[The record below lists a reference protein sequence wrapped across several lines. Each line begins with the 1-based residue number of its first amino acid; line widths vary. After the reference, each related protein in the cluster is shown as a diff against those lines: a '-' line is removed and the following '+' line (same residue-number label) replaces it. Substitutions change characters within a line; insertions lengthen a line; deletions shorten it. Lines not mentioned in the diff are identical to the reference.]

1 MPAGHHQSFLVS
13 VQHPSGPGLVWLLS
27 TGRDQFCDPGL
38 GGLGIH
44 GSADVRRA
52 SEMRDDQRR
61 QWMRRSKDGGV
72 TGNQFAP
79 KRGAA
84 LLAEGEHSG
93 LHSCGLESLRV
104 SGSKAWRGRQNT
116 QPPPEPTT
124 RPWAGLGRRGGALP
138 RGGAIGCFRPM
149 DTRDSGSAL
158 LPCCIVMR
166 RRPALRQRKRR
177 AAAVS
182 DLIKRRCPRALAA
195 ASQRSLS
202 ARVAD

>member
-13 VQHPSGPGLVWLLS
+13 VQPPSGSGLVWLLS

-52 SEMRDDQRR
+52 SEVRDDQRR

-93 LHSCGLESLRV
+93 LHSCGPESLRV
-104 SGSKAWRGRQNT
+104 SGSKARRGRRNT

-124 RPWAGLGRRGGALP
+124 RPWAGLDL
-138 RGGAIGCFRPM
+138 RGGAIGCFRPI

>member
-1 MPAGHHQSFLVS
+1 
-13 VQHPSGPGLVWLLS
+13 
-27 TGRDQFCDPGL
+27 
-38 GGLGIH
+38 
-44 GSADVRRA
+44 
-52 SEMRDDQRR
+52 
-61 QWMRRSKDGGV
+61 MRRSKDGGV
-72 TGNQFAP
+72 TGNQFAT

-84 LLAEGEHSG
+84 LSAEGEHSA

-104 SGSKAWRGRQNT
+104 SGRKARRGRRNT

-124 RPWAGLGRRGGALP
+124 KPWAGLGRRGGAFS
-138 RGGAIGCFRPM
+138 RGGATDCFRPM
-149 DTRDSGSAL
+149 DLRDLGSAL

>member
-1 MPAGHHQSFLVS
+1 MPSFLVS
-13 VQHPSGPGLVWLLS
+13 VQPPSGPGLAWLLS

-52 SEMRDDQRR
+52 SEMRDDQRG

-84 LLAEGEHSG
+84 LLAEGEHS
-93 LHSCGLESLRV
+93 CGLESLRV
-104 SGSKAWRGRQNT
+104 SGRKAWRGRRNT
-116 QPPPEPTT
+116 LPPSEPTT
-124 RPWAGLGRRGGALP
+124 RPWAGLGRRGGA
-138 RGGAIGCFRPM
+138 IDCFRPM
-149 DTRDSGSAL
+149 DVRDSGSAL
-158 LPCCIVMR
+158 LSCCIVMR

-182 DLIKRRCPRALAA
+182 DLIKRRCPCSLAA
-195 ASQRSLS
+195 ASQCSLS
-202 ARVAD
+202 ARVVD